1 MKLHRTTTTHLNQFT
16 GYGEGYVM
24 VNEERFEGSLIVTP
38 NEVREWRPD
47 GFASLEENDFTA
59 LLALAPELVLLG
71 TGSRIRFPHPRLSR
85 GLAAA
90 HVGLDT
96 MDTGALCRTF
106 NILTAEERK
115 VVALVLTA

>member
-1 MKLHRTTTTHLNQFT
+1 MKLHRTTATHLNQFT

-24 VNEERFEGSLIVTP
+24 VNEERFDGSLIVTP
-38 NEVREWRPD
+38 TEVREWRPVRFED
-47 GFASLEENDFTA
+47 LQEDDFAS

-71 TGSRIRFPHPRLSR
+71 TGERIRFPHPRLSR
-85 GLAAA
+85 DLAAA
-90 HVGLDT
+90 HVGLDA

-115 VVALVLTA
+115 VVALVLMA